1 MKLEKRKI
9 SKRTV
14 EALKVEKDTVFWDSE
29 LAGFGVRV
37 YPSGSRHYV
46 VKARA
51 RGKPAVRLTVGR
63 HGVVTAEEA
72 RRRAALMISR
82 IKAGED
88 PAPEPESSKRADSPT
103 VGELAARWLEQHVE
117 THCRPKTVEMYWL
130 IVEKHLLPVFG
141 KTPALCVTHGMV
153 VEFHHALRGTPT
165 MANHS
170 VRVLSRIWNAAVAR
184 GDLPERTN
192 PCRGVAG
199 FRENRR
205 ERFLGEAEFR
215 RLAGVLSCAESA
227 GGVSVHAIAAIR
239 LLLLTGCRKNE
250 ILRLKWSRVDF
261 VAGELKLEKT
271 KTGRRT
277 VVLSPEAIEVL
288 KGIPRIKGNPY
299 VIPGQVEGKH
309 LFNLTAPWKAVCRM
323 AELEDMRIHDIRHSF
338 ASRALALGESLPAI
352 GKLLGHSRV
361 ETTARYAHLGR
372 DTVRAAAVRISES
385 IAMDIL
391 PGYVPAGNSVPEPAS
406 ANCGG

>member
-9 SKRTV
+9 LKRTV

-29 LAGFGVRV
+29 LAGLGVRV

-51 RGKPAVRLTVGR
+51 QGKSAVRLTVG
-63 HGVVTAEEA
+63 HQGVVTAEEA

-88 PAPEPESSKRADSPT
+88 PAPESSKRADSST

-170 VRVLSRIWNAAVAR
+170 VRVLSRIWNAAEIR

-192 PCRGVAG
+192 PCREVTGY
-199 FRENRR
+199 RENRR
-205 ERFLGEAEFR
+205 ERFLGEAEFK
-215 RLAGVLSCAESA
+215 RLGEALADWKNI
-227 GGVSVHAIAAIR
+227 GGVSIYSVSAIR

-261 VAGELKLEKT
+261 GAGELKLEKT

-406 ANCGG
+406 ANRGG